1 MNNNEQILN
10 NLIGNSSQSPQ
21 NPNAV
26 PTGTDDEVL
35 ITTARVVSIR
45 YKAYVVVIALLAF
58 ILWQS
63 FIMPLFDKIKAKST
77 ELDNV
82 KMEIAKVEAKEKEYE
97 DNMLLVDQI
106 LEMEPTIVSC
116 VNSWEWCKEIPEILQ
131 DNDNFSVARSYIL
144 LWDMTD
150 EKMEIN
156 EKKIVENIDSF
167 LLKNYWDDDNL
178 DSENMLSKN
187 NKYTKDSTSTWD
199 QTDSQEINDDK
210 SESKENIENT
220 DDSKDDEKFDE
231 DKLQDDEDI
240 GEIDD
245 EDIDEDWDEDN
256 EDEDE
261 SQGTSGIIWEKNGT
275 INKII
280 IWDEQKFN
288 ETLSYVPIEL
298 SINFDNKDGL
308 MSFINNVEKR
318 IPEEEEKDV
327 RLLYKISKITYDVV
341 NYNKNQE
348 TTILMNLYYY
358 KK

>member
-26 PTGTDDEVL
+26 PTWTEDEVL

-45 YKAYVVVIALLAF
+45 YKVYVVLIALLAF

-63 FIMPLFDKIKAKST
+63 FMMPVFNKIKAKNT
-77 ELDNV
+77 ELDNL
-82 KMEIAKVEAKEKEYE
+82 KMQIAQVEAKENEYKE
-97 DNMLLVDQI
+97 NRALVDQI
-106 LEMEPTIVSC
+106 SELSPVIISC
-116 VNSWEWCKEIPEILQ
+116 VNSWAWCLEVPEILQ
-131 DNDNFSVARSYIL
+131 ENDNFSVARSYIL

-150 EKMEIN
+150 QKMEIN

-167 LLKNYWDDDNL
+167 LLKNHGDEDNL
-178 DSENMLSKN
+178 DSEKMLNKN
-187 NKYTKDSTSTWD
+187 KKDEKTSTWD
-199 QTDSQEINDDK
+199 SISTWDQAESEKIEDEDK
-210 SESKENIENT
+210 KSKENVDNEQDLEN
-220 DDSKDDEKFDE
+220 DE
-231 DKLQDDEDI
+231 DMEDED
-240 GEIDD
+240 ENIDD
-245 EDIDEDWDEDN
+245 EDDDEN
-256 EDEDE
+256 ENDEDE
-261 SQGTSGIIWEKNGT
+261 SQGTLGIIWEKNGT

-318 IPEEEEKDV
+318 IPEDDDL

-341 NYNKNQE
+341 NYDQNQE

>member
-26 PTGTDDEVL
+26 PTWTDDEVL

-45 YKAYVVVIALLAF
+45 YKVYVVLIALLAF

-63 FIMPLFDKIKAKST
+63 FMMPVFDKIKAKNT
-77 ELDNV
+77 ELDNL
-82 KMEIAKVEAKEKEYE
+82 KIKTAQVEAKENEYKE
-97 DNMLLVDQI
+97 NRALVDQI
-106 LEMEPTIVSC
+106 SELAPVIISC
-116 VNSWEWCKEIPEILQ
+116 VNSWAWCLEVPEILQ
-131 DNDNFSVARSYIL
+131 ENDNFSVARSYIL

-150 EKMEIN
+150 QKMEIN

-167 LLKNYWDDDNL
+167 LLKNHGDEDNL
-178 DSENMLSKN
+178 DSEKMLNKN
-187 NKYTKDSTSTWD
+187 KKDEKVSTWDSISTWD
-199 QTDSQEINDDK
+199 QAE
-210 SESKENIENT
+210 SEEME
-220 DDSKDDEKFDE
+220 DE
-231 DKLQDDEDI
+231 DKKSKESVNNGESLETDENMEDEDKKYEEE
-240 GEIDD
+240 GEDEED
-245 EDIDEDWDEDN
+245 EDD
-256 EDEDE
+256 DE

-280 IWDEQKFN
+280 IWDEKKFN

-318 IPEEEEKDV
+318 IPEDEDL

-341 NYNKNQE
+341 NYDQNQE